1 MDKLLKLLEEDA
13 RLSNEELAV
22 MLSMDQKELEEKIE
36 KFEND
41 GVIKGYKALINWER
55 SEYNRASAII
65 ELKVTPKKESGF
77 DDIARRIMAFEEVDG
92 VYLMSGGYDL
102 SVFVSG
108 KTMQDIAL
116 FVVRRLSPIDGVLS
130 TATHFILKKYKDG
143 GVVFDDPSY
152 EEDKRG
158 NMN

>member
-1 MDKLLKLLEEDA
+1 MDKLLKILEDNA

-22 MLSMDQKELEEKIE
+22 MLGEPAAEIDKKIGQ
-36 KFEND
+36 FENK
-41 GVIKGYKALINWER
+41 GIIMGYKALINWEK
-55 SEYNRASAII
+55 SESSRATAII

-77 DDIARRIMAFEEVDG
+77 DDIAHRIMEFEEVEG

-102 SVFVSG
+102 AVFVSG
-108 KTMQDIAL
+108 KTMQDIAM

-143 GVVFDDPSY
+143 GVVFDDPAY
-152 EEDKRG
+152 QEDKRS
-158 NMN
+158 NLI